1 MSRACPPAPPVEV
14 QVIGRARVADLV
26 IIGSHCLGL
35 DVLIGRLQSEGIS
48 VKALNVGSTGGLGAR
63 SAGVRYRRDP
73 LRQRPNDEPVT
84 ALTLSR

>member
-48 VKALNVGSTGGLGAR
+48 VKALNVGRTGGLGAAKRR
-63 SAGVRYRRDP
+63 SAISPRSAAPAAKR
-73 LRQRPNDEPVT
+73 
-84 ALTLSR
+84 